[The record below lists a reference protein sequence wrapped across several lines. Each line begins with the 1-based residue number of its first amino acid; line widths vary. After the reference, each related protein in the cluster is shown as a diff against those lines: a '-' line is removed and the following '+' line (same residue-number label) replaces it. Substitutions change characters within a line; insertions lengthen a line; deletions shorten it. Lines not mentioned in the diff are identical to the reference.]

1 MKKIIF
7 PLLVAALTI
16 GVVMSA
22 PSSAQDGQKGMG
34 RNMPT
39 FADFDL
45 NGDGAITENE
55 FNKARAERIAKRAKE
70 GRQMKNLAN
79 APSFASIDTNDDGS
93 VSPDEFAA
101 HQAEHAKKKGS
112 IKTQ

>member
-7 PLLVAALTI
+7 PLLVAAMTI

-22 PSSAQDGQKGMG
+22 PSAAQNGQKGLG

-39 FADFDL
+39 FADCDL
-45 NGDGAITENE
+45 NGGGSITEDE
-55 FNKARAERIAKRAKE
+55 FYKARAERIAKRAQE

-79 APSFASIDTNDDGS
+79 APSFADIDANDDGS
-93 VSPDEFAA
+93 VSPNEFSA
-101 HQAEHAKKKGS
+101 HQAEHMKKKLGDKS
-112 IKTQ
+112 